1 MQPHLGDGFA
11 METLAW
17 QLIEFEVEIVV
28 QRVVASNGRPSN

>member
-28 QRVVASNGRPSN
+28 QRVASNGRPSN